1 MALSVPDL
9 TNGRS
14 AVQRSERLIKLLEL
28 LHGQAGID
36 AEALARSCGASG
48 RTLQRDL
55 DALGAA
61 GFPVYFDRGY
71 HLAAP
76 ALLPAVT
83 LSVDQALALRLAAQS
98 AGPRAEPTTAR
109 ALSLAAKKLDQA
121 LSARPPAEERSSRQ
135 LALSLPVQDSRAEAS
150 SAALAEA
157 IAERRTVRISMASRI
172 RKETAARRLDPYRLV
187 PSPSGLELLGYCH
200 ERRRIVRIP
209 LAQVKDVAALRRRF
223 QPVTARALERHLHR
237 AQSVTPDVHWVRVL
251 CRPPLVQTLR
261 KHPPVGTLMW
271 ENGPDG
277 SVIFTLAALRLE
289 DLLPWLLAC
298 GDAVEILKPPELR
311 QEILRIAR
319 ALSERYASRPTPVP
333 DPGAADHPPPTHPAP
348 EAPS

>member
-1 MALSVPDL
+1 M
-9 TNGRS
+9 
-14 AVQRSERLIKLLEL
+14 QRSERLIKLLEL

-36 AEALARSCGASG
+36 ADVLARAWGGSG

-61 GFPVYFDRGY
+61 GFSVYFDRGY

-98 AGPRAEPTTAR
+98 AGPRAEPATAR
-109 ALSLAAKKLDQA
+109 ALSVAAKKLDQA
-121 LSARPPAEERSSRQ
+121 LSARPPAEERPKRQ
-135 LALSLPVQDSRAEAS
+135 LTLSLPVQDSQAEAR
-150 SAALAEA
+150 ATALAEA
-157 IAERRTVRISMASRI
+157 IAERRTVRIVMASRI
-172 RKETAARRLDPYRLV
+172 RNETAARRMDPYRLL

-200 ERRRIVRIP
+200 ERRRIVRVS
-209 LAQVKDVAALRRRF
+209 LAKVKDVSALRRRF

-237 AQSVTPDVHWVRVL
+237 PQSVTPDVHWVRVL

-277 SVIFTLAALRLE
+277 SLIFTLAALRLE
-289 DLLPWLLAC
+289 DPLPWLLAC
-298 GDAVEILKPPELR
+298 GDAVEVLKPPELR

-319 ALSERYASRPTPVP
+319 ALSERYASRPALVP
-333 DPGAADHPPPTHPAP
+333 EPGAADHAPPAHPAP